1 MWNRTYS
8 YSFERGE
15 STYFHIWDYVVFA
28 GTLLVSAGI
37 GLFYA
42 IRDRNKNSQKE
53 FLLAGRNLSVF
64 PVALSLLSS
73 FISAI
78 TLLGTPAEVYKYNTM
93 YWLIS
98 VGFIISATMSA
109 HVFIPV
115 FYNLGITSVFE
126 YIQMRFGKLVRI
138 ISCIVYLVWMLFY
151 MSIVLYGPSLALSAV
166 TGISL
171 WGSVVAVGS
180 VCTFYTTLGGMKAV
194 VWTDSFQ
201 MVVMFAGMLTL
212 LISGCIKLGGIDVAW
227 DVAYQ
232 NDRIKFL
239 IMDFDPTVRHTFW
252 NLIVGGGF
260 FWTAVYGI
268 NQAQVQRAL
277 SLPSLKKARLALW
290 INLPGMCCVLTL
302 VCLVGVTMYS
312 YFSTCDPVTLGVIQ
326 KTDQLIPLFTMELVG
341 HLDGLPGLVMSCV
354 FSGSLSTISSG
365 YNAVAA
371 ILLEDFV
378 KPSFPNMKSSTMTIL
393 SRVVIVLCGGVCLL
407 IAFVVSQLGATI
419 LQAAYILFGM
429 LGGPLLG
436 LFMLGVLFPWANKWG
451 ALIGH
456 LTALI
461 ITLWIGLGSYIN
473 KVVVTPPSPI
483 TTAGC
488 RHLNFTTT
496 MTPTTNMTTQ
506 AVVPTEIDDFPLYK
520 MSYIWYTGLGMMLNI
535 VVGLIVSFI
544 TGATKPEE
552 INPGLICPVFDELLP
567 CLPKKIRKK
576 LHFGVRHEDFV
587 KFTTDN
593 PKTVH
598 GGYDNKALLIHE
610 DDIKMEKPV
619 MSVYNGSPNYVMG
632 ADYEKTIESDTIL

>member
-15 STYFHIWDYVVFA
+15 LNYFQAWDYVVFA

-42 IRDRNKNSQKE
+42 IRDRNQNSEKE

-78 TLLGTPAEVYKYNTM
+78 TLLGTPAEVYKHSSM

-98 VGFIISATMSA
+98 VGFIISATLSA

-126 YIQMRFGKLVRI
+126 YIQMRFGKVVRI
-138 ISCIVYLVWMLFY
+138 IACIVYLTWMLFY

-194 VWTDSFQ
+194 VWTDCFQ
-201 MVVMFAGMLTL
+201 IVVMFAGMLTL
-212 LISGCIKLGGIDVAW
+212 LISGSIKLGGLDVAW

-232 NDRIKFL
+232 NDRIKFF

-277 SLPSLKKARLALW
+277 SLPSLKKARIAIW
-290 INLPGMCCVLTL
+290 INVPGMCCILTL

-312 YFSTCDPVTLGVIQ
+312 YFSTCDPVTLGIIQ

-341 HLDGLPGLVMSCV
+341 HLEGLPGLVMSCV

-378 KPSFPNMKSSTMTIL
+378 KPSFPNMKSSTMTLFSKI
-393 SRVVIVLCGGVCLL
+393 VIVLTGAICLL
-407 IAFVVSQLGATI
+407 IAFVISELGATI
-419 LQAAYILFGM
+419 LQAAIILFGV

-456 LTALI
+456 LTALV

-483 TTAGC
+483 TIEGC

-496 MTPTTNMTTQ
+496 MAPTTSMTTQ
-506 AVVPTEIDDFPLYK
+506 ADVPIEKDDFPLYK
-520 MSYIWYTGLGMMLNI
+520 MSYIWYTLLGTVVTI

-567 CLPKKIRKK
+567 CLPKKLRKR

-598 GGYDNKALLIHE
+598 GGYDNKAMEMHE
-610 DDIKMEKPV
+610 DDIKKEKPV
-619 MSVYNGSPNYVMG
+619 ASVYNGSTKYVTQV
-632 ADYEKTIESDTIL
+632 DCEKECVTKL